1 MATENPFPLNIGSKS
16 DSWEKLQL
24 LANIDPEYKYTA
36 AEWNIITQAL
46 NYLYE
51 NQAGSVPST
60 TPATNKIT
68 FGLAAIN
75 NTSGDITSVNEMIA
89 AMNTVGFTITAG
101 YLSILEVQVYRNI
114 NGEKW
119 RVFLRYHFKNNN
131 ITGTWGT
138 GLAHGEININHLIEL
153 TWRPF
158 IRVE

>member
-1 MATENPFPLNIGSKS
+1 KVTTSQTLIPYPNLAAGDIIEVHFNSYKTP
-16 DSWEKLQL
+16 DSS
-24 LANIDPEYKYTA
+24 
-36 AEWNIITQAL
+36 
-46 NYLYE
+46 
-51 NQAGSVPST
+51 G

-101 YLSILEVQVYRNI
+101 YISILEVQVYRNI

-138 GLAHGEININHLIEL
+138 GSTNGE
-153 TWRPF
+153 
-158 IRVE
+158 